1 MAVTATYTV
10 ETVVHIVNKKN
21 NSTLTTTIHNTDI
34 DFGKVATPT
43 SINRDKTVTTSVV
56 DYKGSTRIM

>member
-1 MAVTATYTV
+1 MAVTATHTV

-21 NSTLTTTIHNTDI
+21 NSTRTTTIFNTEI
-34 DFGKVATPT
+34 DGRKIPTPT
-43 SINRDKTVTTSVV
+43 SINGDKTVTTSVV